1 MKKSFQKILIV
12 MLTFVIASLN
22 LQMPLAHA
30 GMVGTEH
37 VIEQQQV
44 DVEREK
50 IISFLNRIEVQQELQ
65 QQGVSA
71 EIAKARVAQLNDEE
85 VQMLAGKIDELPA
98 GGFIGTVIGAA
109 VFIFVV
115 LLITDILGFTD
126 VFPFAHSHAH

>member
-1 MKKSFQKILIV
+1 MNKNFQNIMIA

-22 LQMPLAHA
+22 LQIPLAHA
-30 GMVGTEH
+30 DIVSTEQI
-37 VIEQQQV
+37 IEQQQAN
-44 DVEREK
+44 VEREK
-50 IISFLNRIEVQQELQ
+50 IVAFLNRIEVQQELQ

-71 EIAKARVAQLNDEE
+71 EAAKARVSQLNDKE

-98 GGFIGTVIGAA
+98 GGFIGEVIGAA

-115 LLITDILGFTD
+115 LLVTDILGFTD